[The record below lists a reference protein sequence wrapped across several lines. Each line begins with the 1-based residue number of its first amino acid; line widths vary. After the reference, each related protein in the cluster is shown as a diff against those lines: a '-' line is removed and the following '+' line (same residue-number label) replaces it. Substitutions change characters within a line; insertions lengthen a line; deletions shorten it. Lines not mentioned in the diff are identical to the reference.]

1 MWAAWRDFWL
11 ACWRQ
16 NWPLFLFVLAV
27 FVLGIGFGALG
38 VDSLSSGQFEELKK
52 YVDAFVRQIGQLSID
67 SGSAVR
73 SKIYGDILII
83 GLLYLFG
90 MGFVGIPFVLG
101 LVFIRGF
108 TLGFAVSFLA
118 RSMALNGFLL
128 VAVSILPHNL
138 LCLPALLAG
147 GTAALSFALL
157 SVRRYYNTRIRLF
170 NCLVGYTLIMV
181 TVMIVILSAGLVEV
195 YFSPWLTR
203 MTAGLIE
210 MLALR

>member
-38 VDSLSSGQFEELKK
+38 VDNLSSGQFEELKK
-52 YVDAFVRQIGQLSID
+52 YVDAFVRQVGQLSID

-73 SKIYGDILII
+73 SKIYGDILMIV
-83 GLLYLFG
+83 LLYLFG
-90 MGFVGIPFVLG
+90 LSFVGILFVLG

-108 TLGFAVSFLA
+108 ILGFAVVFLA
-118 RSMALNGFLL
+118 RGMALNGFLL

-138 LCLPALLAG
+138 LYLPALLAG

-170 NCLVGYTLIMV
+170 NCLVGYTLIML

-210 MLALR
+210 TLALR

>member
-1 MWAAWRDFWL
+1 MWAAWREFWL

-16 NWPLFLFVLAV
+16 NWPLYLFVLAV
-27 FVLGIGFGALG
+27 FALG
-38 VDSLSSGQFEELKK
+38 VGFGTLGVDNLSSGQFEELKK
-52 YVDAFVRQIGQLSID
+52 YVDAFVLQVGQLSID
-67 SGSAVR
+67 PGSAVR
-73 SKIYGDILII
+73 SKIYADVLMI

-90 MGFVGIPFVLG
+90 LSFIGIPFVLG

-108 TLGFAVSFLA
+108 ILGFAMTFLA
-118 RSMALNGFLL
+118 KSMALNGFLL

-138 LCLPALLAG
+138 LYLPALLAG

-157 SVRRYYNTRIRLF
+157 SVRRYYNIRIKLF

-195 YFSPWLTR
+195 YFSPWLAR
-203 MTAGLIE
+203 ITAGLIKT
-210 MLALR
+210 LALK